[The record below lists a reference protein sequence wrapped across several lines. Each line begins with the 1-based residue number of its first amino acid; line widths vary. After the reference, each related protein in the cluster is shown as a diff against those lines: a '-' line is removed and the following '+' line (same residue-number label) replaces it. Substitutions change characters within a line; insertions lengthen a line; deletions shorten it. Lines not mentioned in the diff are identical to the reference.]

1 MTIRSTFV
9 LVRLA
14 ILFFLS
20 GSPFAIFL
28 AGRFPSHIVPIV
40 LAGALVI
47 SAPVGIVLTRALQ
60 KGLEG
65 EFTANYLHWERSF
78 FLAAAASQVGVLLA
92 HVGRG
97 AVGTMGIVVAT
108 GGMMAATWL
117 LLKTAP
123 ASSRRAGRFLASA
136 DQDRFE

>member
-14 ILFFLS
+14 ILFFLA
-20 GSPFAIFL
+20 GSPFVVFL

-47 SAPVGIVLTRALQ
+47 SAPPGAVLARALQ
-60 KGLEG
+60 RGLED
-65 EFTANYLHWERSF
+65 EFTANYLQWERSF

-92 HVGRG
+92 HLGPG
-97 AVGTMGIVVAT
+97 AVGTLGIVVAA

-117 LLKTAP
+117 LLKAAP
-123 ASSRRAGRFLASA
+123 AGSHSAGRFLASA